1 MDLALWQFLLV
12 WELVGAKVGQEN
24 PMRECSFCLH
34 CAVHLREGSE
44 PGAASFGERGMV
56 FFLVEEVVVDFWDVQ
71 MPLLYLGCQKGCLGY
86 SLLFGL
92 KLELPFI
99 YRRL

>member
-1 MDLALWQFLLV
+1 
-12 WELVGAKVGQEN
+12 
-24 PMRECSFCLH
+24 
-34 CAVHLREGSE
+34 
-44 PGAASFGERGMV
+44 MV

-99 YRRL
+99 YRRLRFGLLQD